1 MYYIMNMQRFNDIK
15 SESNHLISHSLVF
28 QSKRA
33 TLWYGVHIFL
43 FLVNIS
49 PHKKTIL
56 TIQTPKLITKSV
68 SYLRLLTLTHTITTS
83 LKQMSTDL

>member
-1 MYYIMNMQRFNDIK
+1 MYYIMNMQRFSDIK
-15 SESNHLISHSLVF
+15 SESNHPISHSLVF
-28 QSKRA
+28 QLKRA

-49 PHKKTIL
+49 PHIKTIL
-56 TIQTPKLITKSV
+56 TIQTPKLITKFV
-68 SYLRLLTLTHTITTS
+68 FHLRLLTLTQTIMTS